1 MVADVAGMLERFE
14 GRDRLD
20 RHVAGSRFHLLG
32 TSGTVTTLA
41 GVHLGLERYDRR
53 RVDGLWMDS
62 ANVDAMVE
70 KLLSWD
76 FQARVANACIGA
88 DRADLVLGRLRH
100 PRGDPRG
107 LAVRA
112 AARRRPRPARGHAQ
126 RIDGRGRRVAQRL
139 ARRGAAMTKKPTKP
153 GAGTRVLKTRIKKKS
168 GLKESSRRWLERH
181 INDPYVQRSKADGY
195 RSRAAYKLIEIDDR
209 HKILKPGARVI
220 DLGAAPGGWCQVAA
234 VRVKS
239 SEAHPHVVGI
249 DYLDMDPV
257 PGASVLQ
264 MDFLDDG
271 APAKLIEA
279 LGGEP
284 DIVLSD
290 MAAPT
295 TGHRRTDHI
304 RTMHLCEVAAD
315 FAISV
320 LRPGGHFLAK
330 TFQGGTENT
339 LLDLLKRNF
348 RSVHHVKPPASR
360 DESVE
365 LYLLAKDFK
374 GRAEDGGEG

>member
-1 MVADVAGMLERFE
+1 
-14 GRDRLD
+14 
-20 RHVAGSRFHLLG
+20 
-32 TSGTVTTLA
+32 
-41 GVHLGLERYDRR
+41 
-53 RVDGLWMDS
+53 
-62 ANVDAMVE
+62 
-70 KLLSWD
+70 
-76 FQARVANACIGA
+76 
-88 DRADLVLGRLRH
+88 
-100 PRGDPRG
+100 
-107 LAVRA
+107 
-112 AARRRPRPARGHAQ
+112 
-126 RIDGRGRRVAQRL
+126 
-139 ARRGAAMTKKPTKP
+139 MTKKPEK
-153 GAGTRVLKTRIKKKS
+153 AATRVLKTRIKKKC

-181 INDPYVQRSKADGY
+181 MNDPYVHRSKADGY

-209 HKILKPGARVI
+209 YHLLKPGLRVI

-234 VRVKS
+234 ARTKS
-239 SEAHPHVVGI
+239 TPENPHVIGI
-249 DYLDMDPV
+249 DYLGMDAV
-257 PGASVLQ
+257 PGAPVLL
-264 MDFLDDG
+264 MDFLDDE

-284 DIVLSD
+284 DLVLSD

-330 TFQGGTENT
+330 TFQGGTEA
-339 LLDLLKRNF
+339 DLLTRLKQNF

-360 DESVE
+360 EESAE

-374 GRAEDGGEG
+374 GRASSETTAD

>member
-1 MVADVAGMLERFE
+1 V
-14 GRDRLD
+14 
-20 RHVAGSRFHLLG
+20 
-32 TSGTVTTLA
+32 
-41 GVHLGLERYDRR
+41 
-53 RVDGLWMDS
+53 
-62 ANVDAMVE
+62 N
-70 KLLSWD
+70 
-76 FQARVANACIGA
+76 
-88 DRADLVLGRLRH
+88 
-100 PRGDPRG
+100 
-107 LAVRA
+107 
-112 AARRRPRPARGHAQ
+112 
-126 RIDGRGRRVAQRL
+126 
-139 ARRGAAMTKKPTKP
+139 KKPTKP

-181 INDPYVQRSKADGY
+181 VNDPYVQRSKADGY

-239 SEAHPHVVGI
+239 GEEHASVVGI
-249 DYLDMDPV
+249 DYLGMDPI
-257 PGASVLQ
+257 PGAAILK
-264 MDFLDDG
+264 MDFLDDD
-271 APAKLIEA
+271 APARLVEA

-284 DIVLSD
+284 DVVLSD

-304 RTMHLCEVAAD
+304 RTMHLAEVAAD

-330 TFQGGTENT
+330 AFQGGTENS

-348 RSVHHVKPPASR
+348 RSVRHVKPPASR

-374 GRAEDGGEG
+374 GRAVVDGSEN